1 MSDTTTQQ
9 DLPTV
14 FGSSAIRHLS
24 RSEELFARAK
34 HFIGLTVR
42 LRGPVDPAAMSRAFD
57 TLLRVHPVL
66 ACHLEPDADGRHQIT
81 VDDFLHPGL
90 WLEEIGQDT
99 QDTLFQ
105 PLPDQSAALVNLRL
119 RLGTDR
125 SELTLYTHHALADAH
140 HQFALLEKLF
150 GWYTDVVTGTGIPAV
165 KPEPAPASPD
175 TVLGERGITKRQQ
188 SGLERFM
195 PAMFVYDLPPSK
207 RNPGGNE
214 PLPVR
219 VPSATCRLSRH
230 ETKAL
235 ADICTAQRVSV
246 NSVVGSAILLA
257 EWRIRNTPHIP
268 VPYVYPVDLRYF
280 LTPPVGATEATNPLG
295 VATYLAE
302 IQPGTDLMDLAR
314 DIVESFRADISDGL
328 IQQSLLHSSLE
339 YAGNP
344 PGLPDVVMITDGGE
358 TPPIRT
364 PPELNIEE
372 YDGEVLF
379 TSSAGIDMYSIA
391 IYDGQLVIHYHTH
404 APGRERCLAESRE
417 LLLAVP
423 TLYGWATD

>member
-1 MSDTTTQQ
+1 MTDATTQE
-9 DLPTV
+9 DRPTV

-24 RSEELFARAK
+24 RSEELFARGK
-34 HFIGLTVR
+34 HFTGLTVR

-57 TLLRVHPVL
+57 TLLYVHPVL
-66 ACHLEPDADGRHQIT
+66 ACHLEPDADGRHQIM

-90 WLEEIGQDT
+90 WLEKIGQDT
-99 QDTLFQ
+99 QDNAFQ
-105 PLPDQSAALVNLRL
+105 RLPDQSVALVNLRL
-119 RLGTDR
+119 RLGADR

-150 GWYTDVVTGTGIPAV
+150 GWYTDVVTGAGIPAV
-165 KPEPAPASPD
+165 KPELTPQSLDA
-175 TVLGERGITKRQQ
+175 VLAERGITKRQH

-195 PAMFVYDLPPSK
+195 PAMFVYNLPPSK
-207 RNPGGNE
+207 RNPGGRE

-219 VPSATCRLSRH
+219 VPSASCRLSRQ
-230 ETKAL
+230 ETKGL
-235 ADICTAQRVSV
+235 ADICAAQRVSV

-268 VPYVYPVDLRYF
+268 VPYVYPVDLRYV
-280 LTPPVGATEATNPLG
+280 LTPPVGATEATNPIG

-302 IQPGTDLMDLAR
+302 IQSGTDLMDLAR
-314 DIVESFRADISDGL
+314 DIVESFRADISDGV
-328 IQQSLLHSSLE
+328 IQQSLLHSSLQ

-344 PGLPDVVMITDGGE
+344 PGLPDVVMTTDGGE
-358 TPPIRT
+358 TPPVRT
-364 PPELNIEE
+364 PPDLEIEE

-379 TSSAGIDMYSIA
+379 ASSAGIDMYSIA
-391 IYDGQLVIHYHTH
+391 THDGQLVLHYHTH
-404 APGRERCLAESRE
+404 APGPERYIAETHD
-417 LLLAVP
+417 LLSSVP